1 MDWEQV
7 REWLSTLGALAIGC
21 GTVWLAY
28 TGNAFRK
35 DKQFEHK
42 FDLAKEA
49 IRIFNHLRN
58 DIQQI
63 RSPYGFEGEINRLKS
78 LPEDNDLINGM
89 KKYTDGGLALLRMD
103 DRGKSLAEMNR
114 LEPEFRA
121 VFGETDAF
129 ENMRKIR
136 HEIWVAAHMIVSGG
150 RVKEDRM
157 IIWPSGKDD
166 EINKRMDS
174 ALSVIEKICHPVLS
188 GRKKIT

>member
-7 REWLSTLGALAIGC
+7 REWISALGSLAIGC

-49 IRIFNHLRN
+49 IRIFNRLRN

-63 RSPYGFEGEINRLKS
+63 RSPYSFDGEINRLES

-89 KKYTDGGLALLRMD
+89 KKHTNGGLALLRMD
-103 DRGKSLAEMNR
+103 DRGESLAEMNR

-129 ENMRKIR
+129 ENMRNIR
-136 HEIWVAAHMIVSGG
+136 HEIWCAAHMIVLGED
-150 RVKEDRM
+150 VKEKRM
-157 IIWPSGKDD
+157 IIWPSGQDD

-174 ALSVIEKICHPVLS
+174 TVSEIEKICYPVLS
-188 GRKKIT
+188 GKKK